1 MKVFRFMSKEE
12 FDRLNNGEILI
23 NHTNHKK
30 NGLKTDS
37 IGFCFFDEEEIDIKE
52 AIHFLSGIVSFDIC
66 AVFET
71 DKNNLKQGYGIYAK
85 PLRMTG
91 ILALDLYNAMT
102 NREKIQRTEYSTT
115 TYNNSKFKLIK
126 YSENIW
132 SQYKPM
138 EEQKEL
144 MWKEFIIKE

>member
-1 MKVFRFMSKEE
+1 MRVFRFMCKEE
-12 FDRLNNGEILI
+12 FDRLNNGEILT
-23 NHTNHKK
+23 NYTNHKK

-71 DKNNLKQGYGIYAK
+71 EKNNLKQGYGIYAK
-85 PLRMTG
+85 PLSRTG
-91 ILALDLYNAMT
+91 ILALDLYNVMT

-132 SQYKPM
+132 SQYNPIEK
-138 EEQKEL
+138 QKEL
-144 MWKEFIIKE
+144 MWKEFIIK